1 MAKKIRGNHLLDI
14 GYKPGRP
21 VGVAIDVSKKLLKR
35 NSKEEVLEMLK
46 NVLEDPKAYV
56 DHEYL
61 GKVAETMIED
71 EAPKVHQLNDDPIPY
86 EVYGADGIEKGA
98 IDQMNVAMSLPVS
111 RAGALMPDAHQGYG
125 LPIGG
130 VLAAENAVIPYA
142 VGVDIGCRMCMTLY
156 DMGDDDYVDRNKQR
170 LKKALGDHTRFG
182 MFEVHD
188 NPYDHEL
195 FDRPEFNEIKIVKEL
210 KDKAYKQIGTSG
222 GGNHFVEFGDVEI
235 LTDNHMGVS
244 PGKYVAV
251 LTHSGSR
258 GFGANI
264 ADYYTKLA
272 KKTTPLPKHA
282 QHLAWLDMNKE
293 EGQEYWIAMNLAL
306 DYASACHHDIHRRL
320 QKYLGAEPLAMVEN
334 HHNFAAKEIH
344 DGVEYIVHRKGATPA
359 SKDEYGII
367 PGTMAD
373 FGYLVRG
380 LGEPNSLRSA
390 SHGAGRVMSRKK
402 AKESFTKS
410 YMRNYLKEKGIVVIG
425 SGLDEFPMAYKK
437 IDEVMES
444 QKDLVEAV
452 GRFQPKVVR
461 MAEDQPKKWE
471 KKKKKNK

>member
-35 NSKEEVLEMLK
+35 NSVEEVLEMLK
-46 NVLEDPKAYV
+46 AVLDDPKAYV
-56 DHEYL
+56 DHEHL
-61 GKVAETMIED
+61 GKVAETMIKD
-71 EAPKVHQLNDDPIPY
+71 EAPKVHQLRDEPLPY

-98 IDQMNVAMSLPVS
+98 IDQMNTAMSLPVS

-130 VLAAENAVIPYA
+130 VLAAENAIIPYA

-156 DMGDDDYVDRNKQR
+156 DMGDENYVDRNKQR

-182 MFEVHD
+182 MREVHD
-188 NPYDHEL
+188 NPFDHEI
-195 FDRPEFNEIKIVKEL
+195 FERPEFKEIKIVKDL
-210 KDKAYKQIGTSG
+210 KDKAYNQIGTSG

-235 LTDNHMGVS
+235 LIDNHMGVK

-251 LTHSGSR
+251 LSHSGSR

-264 ADYYTKLA
+264 ADFYTKLA
-272 KKTTPLPKHA
+272 MKKTPLPKHA
-282 QHLAWLDMNKE
+282 QHLAWLNMDSE
-293 EGQEYWIAMNLAL
+293 EGMEYWIAMNLAL

-320 QKYLGAEPLAMVEN
+320 QKYLGAEPLAMIEN

-373 FGYLVRG
+373 FGYIVRG
-380 LGEPNSLRSA
+380 LGEPNALRSA
-390 SHGAGRVMSRKK
+390 SHGAGRVMSRKQ
-402 AKESFTKS
+402 AKETFSKS
-410 YMRNYLKEKGIVVIG
+410 YMRNYLKDQGIVLIG
-425 SGLDEFPMAYKK
+425 SGADEFPMAYKK

-444 QKDLVEAV
+444 QKDLVEKV
-452 GRFQPKVVR
+452 GKFMPKVVR
-461 MAEDQPKKWE
+461 MADDEPKAWE
-471 KKKKKNK
+471 KKKKKK